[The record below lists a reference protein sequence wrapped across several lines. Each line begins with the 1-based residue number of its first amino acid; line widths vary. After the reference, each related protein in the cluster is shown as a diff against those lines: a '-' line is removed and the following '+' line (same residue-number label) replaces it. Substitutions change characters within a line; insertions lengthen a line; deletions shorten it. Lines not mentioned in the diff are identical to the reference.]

1 MALSVFSTGGA
12 STSKK
17 KLSSLSWKQISEL
30 SKSGLAKSVLTIGDK
45 KEVVIS
51 GETYNA
57 VLIGLFHD
65 HGESGPTIGTT
76 FMLESCLSTKSQW
89 ATSNNN
95 YLNWGSSSCVA
106 YQKAQETVELL
117 PEDLQAVLTPAQKL
131 TAYNGND
138 DRINKVVSK
147 IFLFSEVE
155 ITGNN
160 SISHANEGR
169 QYEFFVNGGSIVK
182 TLGPSGASVDYWLRS
197 PYKSNA
203 TDNCYITSTGA
214 VASSGGTAASR
225 GVALAFCV

>member
-1 MALSVFSTGGA
+1 MALSVFPAGA

-17 KLSSLSWKQISEL
+17 KLSSLSWKQISKL

-65 HGESGPTIGTT
+65 HGESGPSIGTT

-89 ATSNNN
+89 AKSNNN
-95 YLNWGSSSCVA
+95 YLNWGNSSCVA

-117 PEDLQAVLTPAQKL
+117 PEELQAVLTPVQKL

-138 DRINKVVSK
+138 GRINKVVSK

-155 ITGNN
+155 ITGTN
-160 SISHANEGR
+160 SVSHANEGR
-169 QYEFFVNGGSIVK
+169 QYEFFVNGGPLIK
-182 TLGPSGASVDYWLRS
+182 TIGPSGAAGAYWLRS
-197 PYKSNA
+197 PYNRNA
-203 TDNCYITSTGA
+203 TDNCYVTSTGEIRT
-214 VASSGGTAASR
+214 SGGTAQSMGLAF
-225 GVALAFCV
+225 AFCV